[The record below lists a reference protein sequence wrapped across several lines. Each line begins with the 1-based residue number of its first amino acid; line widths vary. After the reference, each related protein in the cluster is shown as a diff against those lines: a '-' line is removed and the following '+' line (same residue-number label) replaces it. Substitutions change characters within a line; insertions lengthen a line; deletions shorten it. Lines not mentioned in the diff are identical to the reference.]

1 MARAGSGITPCTS
14 PLRLIE
20 RPLSAT
26 NTRRM
31 SERRGERETLF
42 CSSLSISLSLRSCY
56 STLSRRAVAALRG
69 GLKRAPHSAMVIA
82 RWRGRKRKMLLR
94 LHSLHHRYYVSPCRG
109 RYSNATAIIMASPF
123 RPATS
128 SSSSLPLLCAAA
140 AAIFH
145 CRPPSEPKGEK
156 ERRPRDPV
164 LVLPPSL
171 LAVQYVN
178 RLA

>member
-1 MARAGSGITPCTS
+1 MARAESGITPCTS

-42 CSSLSISLSLRSCY
+42 CSSLSPSLSPQLLFDVKPSCCCR
-56 STLSRRAVAALRG
+56 TWRRLKACSPFRDGNSALAREKEKDAAAAAWLT
-69 GLKRAPHSAMVIA
+69 SS
-82 RWRGRKRKMLLR
+82 LLR
-94 LHSLHHRYYVSPCRG
+94 LSVPRPLQQCYSDNNGVSLSP
-109 RYSNATAIIMASPF
+109 SHFFFLA
-123 RPATS
+123 
-128 SSSSLPLLCAAA
+128 SSSLRAA

-164 LVLPPSL
+164 LVLPPPCL
-171 LAVQYVN
+171 LCNMSIA
-178 RLA
+178 